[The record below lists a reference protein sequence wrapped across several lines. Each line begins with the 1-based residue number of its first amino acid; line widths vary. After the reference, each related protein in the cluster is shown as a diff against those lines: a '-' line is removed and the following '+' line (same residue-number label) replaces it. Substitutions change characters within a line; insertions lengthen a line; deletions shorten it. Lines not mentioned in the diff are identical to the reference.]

1 MRPNN
6 GPISGAIFWTLFW
19 DRPRGTNCALHF
31 VVAVFWARK
40 RPLFWGRR
48 RAPKHDQKTEKNHSF
63 KHYLFQRQR
72 VRRAHDARVPAD
84 TRFEVVSLSREGHN
98 QPHTL
103 KDTRPVPQVW
113 GTPLFLEKPAHETGT
128 ISGDDNVF
136 IKNQSS
142 PRIVPVVFSFQ
153 VKHQRKSDRPETGLM
168 HFWRFS
174 GIMKSRCG
182 LGLEHI
188 RQA

>member
-1 MRPNN
+1 MNDRAFGKNRCSKKLNN
-6 GPISGAIFWTLFW
+6 VFFEHNATKSDVHFGAAQ
-19 DRPRGTNCALHF
+19 RAKRA
-31 VVAVFWARK
+31 VVC
-40 RPLFWGRR
+40 
-48 RAPKHDQKTEKNHSF
+48 
-63 KHYLFQRQR
+63 
-72 VRRAHDARVPAD
+72 
-84 TRFEVVSLSREGHN
+84 LSRGGRN

-113 GTPLFLEKPAHETGT
+113 GTLLFLENPAHDTGT

-153 VKHQRKSDRPETGLM
+153 VKHQRKSDRHETGTM

-182 LGLEHI
+182 LGLEYI
-188 RQA
+188 QAGTIHRHDAPDAHFSKENATLLINAF

>member
-1 MRPNN
+1 MFAHVRLCW
-6 GPISGAIFWTLFW
+6 SCRFAWKRCAAGAA
-19 DRPRGTNCALHF
+19 GVALR
-31 VVAVFWARK
+31 AR
-40 RPLFWGRR
+40 RCGGGAAGAAR
-48 RAPKHDQKTEKNHSF
+48 RA
-63 KHYLFQRQR
+63 
-72 VRRAHDARVPAD
+72 RRGGRGAAGAKRA
-84 TRFEVVSLSREGHN
+84 VVCLSRGGRN
-98 QPHTL
+98 QPHTF

-113 GTPLFLEKPAHETGT
+113 GTPLFLENPAHDTGT

>member
-1 MRPNN
+1 M
-6 GPISGAIFWTLFW
+6 PI
-19 DRPRGTNCALHF
+19 ALRE
-31 VVAVFWARK
+31 AEGKLRATER
-40 RPLFWGRR
+40 GRR
-48 RAPKHDQKTEKNHSF
+48 AATARAA
-63 KHYLFQRQR
+63 RA
-72 VRRAHDARVPAD
+72 RRSGRGAAGAKRA
-84 TRFEVVSLSREGHN
+84 VVCLSRGGRN

-103 KDTRPVPQVW
+103 KATRPVPQVW